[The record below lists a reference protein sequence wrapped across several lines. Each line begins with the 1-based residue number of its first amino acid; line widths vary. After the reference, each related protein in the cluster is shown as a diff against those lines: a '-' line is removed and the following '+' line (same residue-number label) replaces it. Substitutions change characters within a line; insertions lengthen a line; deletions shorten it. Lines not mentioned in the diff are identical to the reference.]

1 MKSTRILRGGA
12 VLFVVGVLFVEV
24 SSKSDNGKIKGA
36 ILDVNYARVV
46 NAIVRVNGGEIKRS
60 LRSNGEG
67 QFEISLPAGDYELT
81 VEANGFRRFVYSS
94 LKVQPN
100 EIELINIHLD
110 VADPKGLTPASRE
123 IAQQ

>member
-1 MKSTRILRGGA
+1 MKSKRILRGCA
-12 VLFVVGVLFVEV
+12 VLFVVGVLCVEV
-24 SSKSDNGKIKGA
+24 SSKSDTGRIKGA
-36 ILDVNYARVV
+36 ILDANYARVV

-67 QFEISLPAGDYELT
+67 QFEISLPRDEYELT

-110 VADPKGLTPASRE
+110 VAAPKG
-123 IAQQ
+123 